1 MSGSDN
7 LVPRPKGSGI
17 AFVTGA
23 AGFLGAAVACAFRD
37 AGWKVAGFDPA
48 LGGPDGMAFW
58 ARGAVDRK
66 TLAEAARVIG
76 PPEVVFH
83 AAGGSSVGASIA
95 DPEAD
100 FARTVGSLRETLA
113 FLHRDGSGARLI
125 YPSSAAVYGAGSTG
139 PISETAALQPIS
151 PYGVHKVEAE
161 MTIGAAV
168 AGFGLDVV
176 ILRFFS
182 LYGPGLRKQILW
194 DLARRLGAGEQRLGL
209 SGQGYEARDFLFID
223 DAVVLIGLAAGLD
236 PAKAH
241 RTLNA
246 GRGEATTV
254 RTVAESLV
262 RALGSDAVVSF
273 SGQVRSGDPASLV
286 ADVSEARALGFAP
299 KVAFEDGVKSFARWF
314 QALPAQ
320 GLA

>member
-1 MSGSDN
+1 MSGPDH

-23 AGFLGAAVACAFRD
+23 AGFLGGAAACAFRD
-37 AGWKVAGFDPA
+37 AGWRVAGFDPA
-48 LGGPDGMAFW
+48 PGGPEGLDFW
-58 ARGAVDRK
+58 ARGAVNRK
-66 TLAEAARVIG
+66 TLAKAAQRLG

-113 FLHRDGSGARLI
+113 FLHRDGAGARLI
-125 YPSSAAVYGAGSTG
+125 YPSSAAVYGAAYIG
-139 PISETAALQPIS
+139 PIAETAGLQPIS

-161 MTIGAAV
+161 MSIAAAV
-168 AGFGLDVV
+168 AGFGLDAV

-182 LYGPGLRKQILW
+182 LYGPGLRKQLFW
-194 DLARRLGAGEQRLGL
+194 DLAKRLAGGERRLDL
-209 SGQGYEARDFLFID
+209 SGRGDEARDFLFVD
-223 DAVVLIGLAAGLD
+223 DAVAMIGLAAASD
-236 PAKAH
+236 AATTV

-254 RTVAESLV
+254 RVAAEALV
-262 RALGSDAVVSF
+262 GALGSDATVGF
-273 SGQVRSGDPASLV
+273 SGQTRSGDPASLV
-286 ADVSEARALGFAP
+286 ADVSEARALGFSP
-299 KVAFEDGVKSFARWF
+299 RVSFEEGMQRFARWF
-314 QALPAQ
+314 QGLPA
-320 GLA
+320 